1 MIFLYKEKGDG
12 PSVTNDKIFNYIQK
26 CLEPT
31 KDMNWEGDILWGDF
45 NDGFNDGL
53 AYTTEKTLHESIKD
67 CENVCSGCT
76 KIVIFLKNL
85 PDYVVK
91 IPLFGYHDI
100 FDEEQ
105 SFCRAGKDF
114 GRNCPKELLDAMRQ
128 SRNDY
133 CGVEKCVYD
142 FVETHYPDVAQCF
155 CPIRKVGLLW
165 GYIPVYVSDRVD
177 SDAEDDYYNG
187 NSFASGSK
195 TFCDSRKKA
204 ESKGENNRMM
214 SDDLKALFIDGWGD
228 SIAKRFFEVV
238 TKLGVPDIY
247 DANIGVT
254 YADHKAYLIDYAG
267 FSDSD
272 GVCYSDT
279 SILE

>member
-1 MIFLYKEKGDG
+1 MTD
-12 PSVTNDKIFNYIQK
+12 DKIFNYIQE

-31 KDMNWEGDILWGDF
+31 KDMNWEGDILWS
-45 NDGFNDGL
+45 GFNDGL
-53 AYTTEKTLHESIKD
+53 DYATEKMLHESIKD
-67 CENVCSGCT
+67 CESVCSGCT

-133 CGVEKCVYD
+133 CGVEKCIYD
-142 FVETHYPDVAQCF
+142 FVKTHYPDVAQCF

-165 GYIPVYVSDRVD
+165 GYIPVYVSNRVD
-177 SDAEDDYYNG
+177 SDASDDYYNG

-195 TFCDSRKKA
+195 TFCDSREKA
-204 ESKGENNRMM
+204 ESMSKNNRMIP
-214 SDDLKALFIDGWGD
+214 DELAALFIDGWGD

-238 TKLGVPDIY
+238 DKLGVPDIY

-267 FSDSD
+267 FSDSN

-279 SILE
+279 SIPE

>member
-1 MIFLYKEKGDG
+1 MTDDE
-12 PSVTNDKIFNYIQK
+12 IFNYIQE

-31 KDMNWEGDILWGDF
+31 KGMNWEEDILWSD
-45 NDGFNDGL
+45 FNDGL
-53 AYTTEKTLHESIKD
+53 AYATEKKLHENIKD

-91 IPLFGYHDI
+91 IPLLGYYDD
-100 FDEEQ
+100 FDEERG
-105 SFCRAGKDF
+105 FCRAGKDF

-142 FVETHYPDVAQCF
+142 FVETHYPNVAQCF
-155 CPIRKVGLLW
+155 CPIRKVGMLW
-165 GYIPVYVSDRVD
+165 DYIPVYISDRID
-177 SDAEDDYYNG
+177 SDAMDDHDNG
-187 NSFASGSK
+187 NSFANSSK
-195 TFCDSRKKA
+195 TFCDSREKA
-204 ESKGENNRMM
+204 KSRGENNCMRP
-214 SDDLKALFIDGWGD
+214 DLEALFIDGWGD
-228 SIAKRFFEVV
+228 NVAEQFFDVV
-238 TKLGVPDIY
+238 AKLGVPDIY
-247 DANIGVT
+247 EANIGVT

-279 SILE
+279 NIEDM